1 MRSVWTAIQAAFTTF
16 GGVLGWL
23 LGGADGFLYALIAF
37 VILDYI
43 TGVLCAISRKELSS
57 RVGFTGIAKKVVIFV
72 IVGIANILDVYVL
85 GERAILRTAVIFF
98 YLSNE
103 GISILENAGSLGL
116 PLPRKLKSILEQL
129 HEKSD
134 KDEGKDEEK

>member
-23 LGGADGFLYALIAF
+23 LGGVDGFLYALIAF
-37 VILDYI
+37 VVLDYI
-43 TGVLCAISRKELSS
+43 TGVLCAISNGELSS
-57 RVGFTGIAKKVVIFV
+57 RVGFTGIAKKVVIFI

-103 GISILENAGSLGL
+103 GISIVENAGELGL
-116 PLPRKLKSILEQL
+116 PLPQKLKNVLEQL
-129 HEKSD
+129 HDKSD
-134 KDEGKDEEK
+134 KDGRKDEDE